1 MNIKCLLRK
10 CLNKL
15 LLVFYYL
22 VLYNLPSSKF
32 FKPLGL
38 IRMRFVSILIGS
50 KISGILE
57 NKVYISNAENLSIG
71 DGCEINEN
79 VFIQSAIIGSNVLI
93 APNVSILSTSHEYM
107 DKNIL
112 IKEQGSTLSNPPNI
126 GDDVWIGRSV
136 IIMPGVYIGKG
147 AVIGAGSIVTKN
159 VDDYDVVAGVPAR
172 IIKKRV

>member
-1 MNIKCLLRK
+1 M
-10 CLNKL
+10 
-15 LLVFYYL
+15 
-22 VLYNLPSSKF
+22 
-32 FKPLGL
+32 
-38 IRMRFVSILIGS
+38 
-50 KISGILE
+50 
-57 NKVYISNAENLSIG
+57 G